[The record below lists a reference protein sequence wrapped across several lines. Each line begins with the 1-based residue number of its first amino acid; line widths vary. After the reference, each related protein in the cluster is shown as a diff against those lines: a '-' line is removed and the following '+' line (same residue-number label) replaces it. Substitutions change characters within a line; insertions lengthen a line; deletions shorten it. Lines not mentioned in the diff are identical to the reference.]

1 MKLSVTPLEDV
12 SRESMLDQGDLNESH
27 QSNFNPGVE
36 FVTSSVYT
44 HYPSHLVNHPEQIV
58 RSRDGSN
65 SSCSFVSENQDGEQF
80 WKIPVLPKNQ
90 DNPNLSTL
98 ERTLSRHL
106 SDLSNITK
114 NLLRGDTSTRSDKT
128 YVIQGG
134 RNQEN
139 KENRTEIS
147 LAEEQLRLN
156 LDGLRSMNQRG
167 LGANENE
174 MNSSRTSL
182 QSLSVD
188 ELPRD
193 DLPNLA
199 DLGLVLEDLGQYL
212 GVSET
217 DRSKIESCQQFLP

>member
-1 MKLSVTPLEDV
+1 MPTLT
-12 SRESMLDQGDLNESH
+12 RH
-27 QSNFNPGVE
+27 
-36 FVTSSVYT
+36 
-44 HYPSHLVNHPEQIV
+44 
-58 RSRDGSN
+58 
-65 SSCSFVSENQDGEQF
+65 
-80 WKIPVLPKNQ
+80 Q

-106 SDLSNITK
+106 ADLSNITK
-114 NLLRGDTSTRSDKT
+114 NLLRGKESSSCDKT

-134 RNQEN
+134 KN
-139 KENRTEIS
+139 KENRTNIS

-156 LDGLRSMNQRG
+156 LEGLKNMDE
-167 LGANENE
+167 LGIRLNNNE

-193 DLPNLA
+193 DQPNLA
-199 DLGLVLEDLGQYL
+199 DLGLVLEDLGLYL

-217 DRSKIESCQQFLP
+217 DRSKMESSQLFPH